1 VAATADIV
9 HLLRRTEFV
18 ARPARVAELSAR
30 SIPEAVDDVLDIAR
44 NGTVEVPAD
53 LRTFRPDD
61 NWGQYEAAVAWWMG
75 RMVNAPR
82 PIQER
87 MTLFWHGHFTSAWWQ
102 GLSRADS
109 MTQQNQL
116 YRQLALGNYRD
127 LAQRMSIE
135 PAMLV
140 YLDNNGNRVGSPNQN
155 FARELL
161 ELFLLGVGNY
171 TEGDVEAAARAWTG
185 HNAEWP
191 DYEYRFVAELHDHEP
206 KSFLGTTRNW
216 DGPEIIDHVLLH
228 HSVARVTAAR
238 FIARKLWVFFASPSP
253 PAGVIE
259 HLAEVFLASG
269 LDLRSLLRALLVH
282 PEFYSV
288 TSRQGLV
295 RSPVEYVVAIAAHT
309 GMPVAESGFPWL
321 GERMGQSLFNPP
333 NVSGW
338 RPNAAWLHSAAL
350 SARAKMARHATWGLR
365 HNDGFAHLNDLPV
378 PDAVTA
384 AAQHFGISDLSA
396 RTRAALESAHQ
407 AERQAQAWQSWW
419 APTNLLTMTMLAPEF
434 HLA

>member
-30 SIPEAVDDVLDIAR
+30 SIAEAVDDVLDIAR
-44 NGTVEVPAD
+44 NGVVVVPDD
-53 LRTFRPDD
+53 LRTSRPDD
-61 NWGQYEAAVAWWMG
+61 NWGQYEAAVSWWMG
-75 RMVNAPR
+75 RMVSAPR
-82 PIQER
+82 PVQER
-87 MTLFWHGHFTSAWWQ
+87 MALFWHGHFTSSWWN
-102 GLSRADS
+102 GLSRADA

-116 YRQLALGNYRD
+116 YRELAVGNYRD
-127 LAQRMSIE
+127 LAQRMAIE

-140 YLDNNGNRVGSPNQN
+140 YLDNNSNRVGSPNQN

-185 HNAEWP
+185 HNASWP
-191 DYEYRFVAELHDHEP
+191 DYEYRFVPELHDHEP
-206 KSFLGTTRNW
+206 KTFLGTTRAW
-216 DGPEIIDHVLLH
+216 DGPGIIDHVLLEH
-228 HSVARVTAAR
+228 PTAKVTAAR
-238 FIARKLWVFFASPSP
+238 FIARKLWVFFASPTP
-253 PAGVIE
+253 PAGVVE
-259 HLAEVFLASG
+259 HLADVFLASG
-269 LDLRSLLRALLVH
+269 LELRALLRALLVH
-282 PEFYSV
+282 PEFYSAA
-288 TSRQGLV
+288 SRQGLV
-295 RSPVEYVVAIAAHT
+295 RSPVEYVVALAAHT
-309 GMPVAESGFPWL
+309 GLPLPESGYSWM

-350 SARAKMARHATWGLR
+350 SARAQVARHVTWSLR
-365 HNDGFAHLNDLPV
+365 RNDGFDHLHGLSV
-378 PDAVTA
+378 ADAVTHVA
-384 AAQHFGISDLSA
+384 EHFGITDLSA

>member
-1 VAATADIV
+1 MAATADIV

-18 ARPARVAELSAR
+18 ARPARIAELSAR

-87 MTLFWHGHFTSAWWQ
+87 MTLFWHGHFTSSWWQ

-206 KSFLGTTRNW
+206 KTFLGTTRNW

-309 GMPVAESGFPWL
+309 GMPVAESGF
-321 GERMGQSLFNPP
+321 R
-333 NVSGW
+333 GW
-338 RPNAAWLHSAAL
+338 ASAWGRACSTRPTC
-350 SARAKMARHATWGLR
+350 RVG
-365 HNDGFAHLNDLPV
+365 
-378 PDAVTA
+378 
-384 AAQHFGISDLSA
+384 
-396 RTRAALESAHQ
+396 
-407 AERQAQAWQSWW
+407 
-419 APTNLLTMTMLAPEF
+419 APTPPGCTRQR
-434 HLA
+434 